1 MQKQRTEQILL
12 DSRNQHEEE
21 IKSLELMMKSAQ
33 ETMLQMNLK
42 QQQTVSNC
50 RRKKM
55 KERTKRF

>member
-1 MQKQRTEQILL
+1 
-12 DSRNQHEEE
+12 
-21 IKSLELMMKSAQ
+21 MKSAQ